1 MPRARPLLLASAL
14 IAGVACASDE
24 ERRGAPAGPV
34 LVEVTNHNVL
44 DVTVFAVG
52 GGQTSRLGTVPTNAT
67 QTFEVSRALNLV
79 SGLRLL
85 VDPVGSV
92 EAANSAGFIWMFP
105 LTFVS
110 SAFVDPDQM
119 EGWLQPIARNNPFS
133 VLTNACRALYNGYD
147 PGSDLWVATA
157 WALGIT
163 IVFAVLASRKFARST
178 ST

>member
-92 EAANSAGFIWMFP
+92 EAA
-105 LTFVS
+105 LTDDIQVLPGDT
-110 SAFVDPDQM
+110 VY
-119 EGWLQPIARNNPFS
+119 LTVQPN
-133 VLTNACRALYNGYD
+133 L
-147 PGSDLWVATA
+147 ATSF
-157 WALGIT
+157 T
-163 IVFAVLASRKFARST
+163 TVR
-178 ST
+178 